1 MRRAAIVLAAIAVL
15 GAGCSSGSSGSASP
29 ERWLGGCFPEGTPLN
44 FLSGPANAEK
54 GTDGAAD
61 ALRRFIAKP
70 VGVRTVPSHGWRR
83 IVRGSTAN
91 FTAPYVP
98 DGPVM
103 PFPTTTTPFE
113 GSQLV
118 GVTFAK
124 KDGKWKYQ
132 SSAYGCTPE
141 VQRHGLSGVQWAVD
155 PASPASE
162 PGMTRIAVLVTE
174 KVCTSGTPIGDRL
187 LKPEIV
193 YGTDTITV
201 TYWARSLSS
210 GGKNHFFSCPGIAA
224 ANATL
229 ELSQP
234 IGTRRLLDGST
245 VPPRPAT
252 TDRPSWIGN

>member
-1 MRRAAIVLAAIAVL
+1 MHRAAIVLAAIAML
-15 GAGCSSGSSGSASP
+15 GAGCSSHGTGP
-29 ERWLGGCFPEGTPLN
+29 ERWLGGCFPEGTPLD

-54 GTDGAAD
+54 ATDGAAD

-70 VGVRTVPSHGWRR
+70 VGVQNVPSRGWRR
-83 IVRGSTAN
+83 IDHGSTAT
-91 FTAPYVP
+91 FSAPYRPYVP
-98 DGPVM
+98 Y
-103 PFPTTTTPFE
+103 PTTTTPFE
-113 GSQLV
+113 ASQLV
-118 GVTFAK
+118 SVTFAK
-124 KDGKWKYQ
+124 KGGKWKYQ
-132 SSAYGCTPE
+132 SSAYGCIPTVE
-141 VQRHGLSGVQWAVD
+141 RRGLSLVQWAVD

-174 KVCTSGTPIGDRL
+174 RVCTSGTPIGDRL

-210 GGKNHFFSCPGIAA
+210 GGKNHVFSCPGIASQS
-224 ANATL
+224 ATL

-234 IGTRRLLDGST
+234 VGTRRLLDGST

-252 TDRPSWIGN
+252 TDRPSWIGNELSAN